1 VIEQWHV
8 QKRQEQEAIDA
19 LRLQTEK
26 QMAVAKQERA
36 TNWAERDRLM
46 SDRRDLEHENSVLI
60 RDQESVKRKEQ
71 QLQELENQRRR
82 NRWVIYAVSVH
93 QQYCLR
99 SI

>member
-1 VIEQWHV
+1 MIEQWHI
-8 QKRQEQEAIDA
+8 QKRQEQDAIDA
-19 LRLQTEK
+19 LRRQTEK
-26 QMAVAKQERA
+26 QMAVARQERA

-46 SDRRDLEHENSVLI
+46 SNRRDLEHENSVLI
-60 RDQESVKRKEQ
+60 RDQESVRKKEQ

-82 NRWVIYAVSVH
+82 NRWMINAVTVH